1 MQSIYNGYQIV
12 CSLLIQ
18 HKHLDFKNKFYT
30 IKYSDKNNS
39 SLPELPSKPVMIYIK
54 VSL

>member
-30 IKYSDKNNS
+30 DKNNS
-39 SLPELPSKPVMIYIK
+39 SLPELPSKPMMIYIK